1 MTEWK
6 APAKAQVVA
15 AAKMVEA
22 IVRLLKN
29 EKGVHAETAIA
40 AAARLGGTFLFRSFG
55 LPTDGI
61 APGTAVFSDRANDE
75 GPALMQ
81 TFAYGLVAES
91 LDPRALQTNDLD
103 VPEQNRPL
111 LSVVETQA
119 KLEAEVRA
127 IARSQKLDASQAAH
141 ACALAAA
148 RLVKMTV
155 QVLDPRTG
163 FAVAAYGFVE
173 GTKTMPGPLEPDPPK
188 KPWYRF

>member
-22 IVRLLKN
+22 IVRLLRN

-55 LPTDGI
+55 LPTEGI
-61 APGTAVFSDRANDE
+61 EPGAAVLSDRANEE

-81 TFAYGLVAES
+81 TFAYGLAAEN
-91 LDPRALQTNDLD
+91 LDPRALQTSDLD
-103 VPEQNRPL
+103 VPDQNRPL
-111 LSVVETQA
+111 LSVVQTQE
-119 KLEAEVRA
+119 KLEGEMRA
-127 IARSQKLDASQAAH
+127 IAAAQKLGASQAAH

-148 RLVKMTV
+148 RLVKMTM
-155 QVLDPRTG
+155 QVLDPRVG

-173 GTKTMPGPLEPDPPK
+173 GTKTMPVALPPDPPK
-188 KPWYRF
+188 KPWYRL